1 MREDK
6 EKYQSPLTSR
16 YASKEMAYNFSD
28 ARKFKTWRQLW
39 IWLAKGEQQLGL
51 TDITDEAIKQM
62 ESRIDDIDWEMAAAE
77 ESKRRHDV
85 MAHVHTFGV
94 ACPLAAPII
103 HLGAT
108 SCYVTDNSE
117 LIMMRDALDILLP
130 KLARCV
136 DRLAQ
141 FAQKYADLPTLGF
154 THFQPA
160 QLTTVGKRACLWLQ
174 EFIWD
179 LQALQRVRDDLCFR
193 GVKGT
198 TGTQASFLALFN
210 GDHDKVQQLDK
221 LVTQYAGFQK
231 SYPVTGQTYSRKVDL
246 DVLNVLSSFGASAH
260 KFATDIRLLANLKE
274 IEEPFE
280 KDQIG
285 SSAMAY
291 KRNPMRSER
300 TCGLARHLMSL
311 VTNAQN
317 TAANQWFERTLD
329 DSANRRIT
337 IPEAFLTADIIMS
350 IIQNVSEGLVVYP
363 NVIKKRIEQ
372 ELPFMATENI
382 IMAMVK
388 CGGSRQECHE
398 KIRVLSHEASA
409 RVKLEG
415 LDNDLISRIQRDQY
429 FAPVHSQLSD
439 LLNPT
444 SFVGRAPEQCK
455 DFIQQCVKP
464 VLEPF
469 KDKLTES
476 STLNV

>member
-1 MREDK
+1 MREEK

-39 IWLAKGEQQLGL
+39 VWLAKGEQQLGL

-77 ESKRRHDV
+77 EAKRRHDV

-210 GDHDKVQQLDK
+210 GDHQKVQQLDK

-429 FAPVHSQLSD
+429 FSPVHDQLSD

-469 KDKLTES
+469 QDKLTES